1 MKNRLT
7 QIKTKL
13 IEHRAVVACVV
24 ITAPII
30 ISQGKNIIILNNFVE
45 KKGLMEELLTGV
57 ATVVA
62 E

>member
-13 IEHRAVVACVV
+13 IEHRAVVVCVV

-30 ISQGKNIIILNNFVE
+30 IAQGKNLIILNNFVE
-45 KKGLMEELLTGV
+45 KKGLMEELVTGV
-57 ATVVA
+57 AAVVA